1 MTTSAHGLLRLAL
14 PAVMISAGVLASPIT
29 AHADDPAAVLHV
41 SATSDL
47 REGQEVT
54 VSGAGFRPGLSAVAV
69 GLCKH
74 GFTNGLTDCD
84 LEGGATFVNIGEDG
98 TFGELTLLARPEFSD
113 VDCAEQQ
120 CVIAAGP
127 LPGTEPDAIR
137 LPNSVS
143 VLIGFAGTRFAG
155 GVEEPP
161 VAANASAEDL
171 SGPSAPLWSATAVLL
186 LIVAALAVVRPAT
199 VGKTQ
204 EEE

>member
-1 MTTSAHGLLRLAL
+1 MSLGSLRLLSAAAL
-14 PAVMISAGVLASPIT
+14 IAASVLAVPALARADEPT
-29 AHADDPAAVLHV
+29 AELHI
-41 SATSDL
+41 SDTTAL
-47 REGQEVT
+47 QEGQRVT
-54 VSGAGFRPGLSAVAV
+54 VSGSGFRPGLSAVAV

-98 TFGELTLLARPEFSD
+98 TFGELTMTARSRFSD

-143 VLIGFAGTRFAG
+143 VLIGFEGTRFAG
-155 GVEEPP
+155 GEEEPP
-161 VAANASAEDL
+161 VAVEAAAEDL

-186 LIVAALAVVRPAT
+186 LIVAGLAVARPVVVVRS
-199 VGKTQ
+199 Q
-204 EEE
+204 EEK

>member
-1 MTTSAHGLLRLAL
+1 MTVPARGLLRLAL
-14 PAVMISAGVLASPIT
+14 PAAVIGAGVLAAPIT
-29 AHADDPAAVLHV
+29 AHADEPTAVLHI
-41 SATSDL
+41 SDTSDL
-47 REGQEVT
+47 REGQQVT
-54 VSGAGFRPGLSAVAV
+54 VSGTGFRPGLSAVAV

-84 LEGGATFVNIGEDG
+84 LEGGATFVNIGADG
-98 TFGELTLLARPEFSD
+98 TFGELTMVARSRFSTI
-113 VDCAEQQ
+113 DCAQQQ

-143 VLIGFAGTRFAG
+143 VLIGFEGTRFAG

-161 VAANASAEDL
+161 VAANPVAEDL
-171 SGPSAPLWSATAVLL
+171 SGPSVPLWSATAVLL
-186 LIVAALAVVRPAT
+186 LIVAGLAVVRPAA